1 MWALR
6 GGAAIP
12 RGSAEIAIGG
22 NRLLQPIARF
32 GG

>member
-12 RGSAEIAIGG
+12 RGIAEMPVGG
-22 NRLLQPIARF
+22 NRLVQPIARF